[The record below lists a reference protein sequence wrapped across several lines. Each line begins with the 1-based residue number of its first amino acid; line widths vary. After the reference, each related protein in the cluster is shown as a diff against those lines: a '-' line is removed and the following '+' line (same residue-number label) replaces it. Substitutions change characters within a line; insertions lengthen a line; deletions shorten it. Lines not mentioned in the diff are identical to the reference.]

1 MDFSKVNWGLVT
13 ELYNFPTHRDR
24 IPGILHPNK
33 SSFGVWW
40 GLCSGITFPDNFSG
54 ILGNGLFL
62 SSSEHTCCKNIP
74 LKFRKRRLSL
84 FPQSLDF
91 HPGFICNFLNRNK
104 KNIPKLSSPISR
116 LSASQVSY
124 FPNHKRSRKARA
136 GFQSFL
142 LKPFALA
149 SNLIHWA
156 ELKTSSN
163 QLLSCLQ
170 CPN

>member
-104 KNIPKLSSPISR
+104 KYSKAFKPFFKAFCFPGFLFSQPQKIEEGSGWVSKLFAETICIGIKFNSLSWAQNLLKSTPL
-116 LSASQVSY
+116 LSAVS
-124 FPNHKRSRKARA
+124 
-136 GFQSFL
+136 
-142 LKPFALA
+142 
-149 SNLIHWA
+149 
-156 ELKTSSN
+156 
-163 QLLSCLQ
+163 
-170 CPN
+170 